1 MAKTVMSATPAV
13 SSKDPQQQQQQQ
25 HPPRYNHGRMKMAA
39 RNSTPSSAS
48 SSSAAAAAA
57 AADAAAVVAA
67 ATLPQC
73 KVKRNYACSK
83 CAYYTQNPRSF
94 LHHQKNVHA
103 ERLKV
108 YECSHCL
115 YASKHSQ
122 KLHRHVQMV
131 HQRNKGKHGNSK
143 NKGDGGDGDKQRL
156 LVPPVRI
163 RVVPRQ
169 EKYAERQLGELVIV
183 EDVDVPQQQEDASA
197 AAADEEDPEAEE
209 EEEDPEAD
217 VEAETDGRDDELEEM
232 EEEEVVEEEEEDDDG
247 EVEEDEDGGAGDA
260 RLRDD
265 DCRMDVGSSREPSPP
280 QPAPAQQASRAA
292 SAAPKHGKKQYKV
305 EKQSATFIRCSV
317 CPFGSHSQT
326 LVNRHEKTAHLKK
339 KFFRCMKCNYVTH
352 MRARYTKHVKYHTMP
367 MIKCDDCDFRTPYK
381 WNLDRHNRNHSTV
394 APGTYKCSHCS
405 FSADIKQSLTVHET
419 NHHVPPVGGVFP
431 VAGAHRRRYRVG
443 ASDAPG
449 SSVAG
454 TEVSVVSRRC
464 ITSLCYVFPLSSQG
478 SSAFRP

>member
-1 MAKTVMSATPAV
+1 MAKTVSSAPSAG
-13 SSKDPQQQQQQQ
+13 SSSRDHQ
-25 HPPRYNHGRMKMAA
+25 PPSRYHHGRPKVPA
-39 RNSTPSSAS
+39 RHTAPSSASSSS

-57 AADAAAVVAA
+57 DAAAMIAA
-67 ATLPQC
+67 VTLPQC

-108 YECSHCL
+108 YECSYCL

-131 HQRNKGKHGNSK
+131 HQSNKGKHGNSK
-143 NKGDGGDGDKQRL
+143 DKGGGGDNKQRL

-163 RVVPRQ
+163 RVLPRQ
-169 EKYAERQLGELVIV
+169 EKYAERRLGELVIV
-183 EDVDVPQQQEDASA
+183 EEDVDVQRRQQQQQQ
-197 AAADEEDPEAEE
+197 AEE
-209 EEEDPEAD
+209 VAEPEEEDLEAD
-217 VEAETDGRDDELEEM
+217 VEAETDGRDDEMEEM
-232 EEEEVVEEEEEDDDG
+232 EEEEVIEEEEADDEEVEEEEALVDDD
-247 EVEEDEDGGAGDA
+247 
-260 RLRDD
+260 DD
-265 DCRMDVGSSREPSPP
+265 VHLQDDYSMDVGSSREPSPP
-280 QPAPAQQASRAA
+280 PAPSPAPAQHPARAP
-292 SAAPKHGKKQYKV
+292 SAPKHKKQYRV

-454 TEVSVVSRRC
+454 TEVRVPFIV
-464 ITSLCYVFPLSSQG
+464 IIIPKYLL
-478 SSAFRP
+478 